1 MTITRSSLYC
11 CLGFLLTC
19 ALLQGQTQTS
29 GATEDSCRKFVQQFY
44 DWYLPQAKKQH
55 SPSPGDIVV
64 KYKSQSFSREL
75 RMRLKEDS
83 DAQARSR
90 DLVGLDFDPF
100 LNTQDPGFERCTV
113 GKIVRKTASYWAEV
127 TCVFPG
133 ANAEK
138 SKIMPE
144 LVLNEGRW
152 LFVNFHYREGAKA
165 YDLLT
170 MLKALR
176 EDRKPKSK

>member
-1 MTITRSSLYC
+1 
-11 CLGFLLTC
+11 
-19 ALLQGQTQTS
+19 
-29 GATEDSCRKFVQQFY
+29 TEDSCRKFVQQFY
-44 DWYLPQAKKQH
+44 DWYLPQAKKEH

-75 RMRLKEDS
+75 RVRLKEDS
-83 DAQARSR
+83 DAQTRSH
-90 DLVGLDFDPF
+90 DIVALDFDPF

-113 GKIVRKTASYWAEV
+113 GKIVRESASYRAEV

-165 YDLLT
+165 YDLLS
-170 MLKALR
+170 MLKDLR
-176 EDRKPKSK
+176 KNRQKGTK